1 MRRTLTVCRTGLSV
15 AAVVVLLAACGGGS
29 DTKSSAASG
38 STTAGSSS
46 APSSAAH
53 PSKFCVDATTTLNG
67 LSPAF
72 SSNAASPSSL
82 APVLKK
88 AATQVRAIQPPAE
101 IRTDWAQLADGLDQ
115 FASAYAS
122 VNVNDPASASA
133 FQQQNSAL
141 LAKLTTAVTHVQAYM
156 VKNCGLAAQTSTP
169 AAPTS

>member
-1 MRRTLTVCRTGLSV
+1 MRRTLAVCRTGLSV
-15 AAVVVLLAACGGGS
+15 AAAAVLLAACGGGS
-29 DTKSSAASG
+29 GTASSAASG
-38 STTAGSSS
+38 SSTASSS
-46 APSSAAH
+46 AAPSSAAQ

-88 AATQVRAIQPPAE
+88 AAMQVRAIQPPAE
-101 IRTDWAQLADGLDQ
+101 IGTDWAQLADGLDQ

-122 VNVNDPASASA
+122 VNVNDPAAASA

-141 LAKLTTAVTHVQAYM
+141 LAKLSTAVTHVQAYM
-156 VKNCGLAAQTSTP
+156 VKNCGLAARTSAS

>member
-1 MRRTLTVCRTGLSV
+1 MRRTLTVCRTGLPV
-15 AAVVVLLAACGGGS
+15 AAAVVLLAACGGGS

-38 STTAGSSS
+38 STTAGSSA
-46 APSSAAH
+46 APSSTAQ

-72 SSNAASPSSL
+72 SSNAATPSSL
-82 APVLKK
+82 APVLER

-101 IRTDWAQLADGLDQ
+101 ISTDWAQLADGLDQ
-115 FASAYAS
+115 FATAYAS
-122 VNVNDPASASA
+122 VDVNDPASATA
-133 FQQQNSAL
+133 FQQKNSAL

-156 VKNCGLAAQTSTP
+156 VKNCGLAARTTAS

>member
-1 MRRTLTVCRTGLSV
+1 MRRTLTACRTGLSV
-15 AAVVVLLAACGGGS
+15 AAAVVLLAACGGGS

-38 STTAGSSS
+38 STTAGSSA
-46 APSSAAH
+46 APSSTAQ

-72 SSNAASPSSL
+72 SSNAATPSSL
-82 APVLKK
+82 APVLER

-101 IRTDWAQLADGLDQ
+101 ISTDWAQLADGLDQ
-115 FASAYAS
+115 FATAYAS
-122 VNVNDPASASA
+122 VDVNDPASATA
-133 FQQQNSAL
+133 FQQKNSAL

-156 VKNCGLAAQTSTP
+156 VKNCGLAARTTAS